1 MKTSIQINLFASL
14 KQYLPHNCDDFS
26 IDPGLTVR
34 DLALNI
40 GIPLEYARLIFV
52 NGIKRDLST
61 PLSGGERVAI
71 FPPVGG
77 G

>member
-14 KQYLPHNCDDFS
+14 KQYLPYNCDDFS

-40 GIPLEYARLIFV
+40 GIPLESARLIFV